1 MFHFP
6 EPEPLDY
13 YIDDVSPSFLTDGVL
28 LRGKLEPVHKCVGKQ
43 LRPIKRKPSDP
54 VGPIRKV
61 DSCTLERWA
70 NKERSGYVNKCGE
83 NAWAVHDM
91 MKLFPVRKFDSRKSQ
106 SSRVSIFP
114 RSKQYEYDYT
124 RDGRMCNSELGN
136 EENLKCIKIEESPN
150 YETKT
155 KHDYTEK
162 CVKSNISEKVQME
175 DKKCSVPDPLIKSEY
190 HRENKMRDGIDRVD
204 DRKVEIRKEKNS
216 GNVTYACKRL
226 PCKHGKT
233 LLCHVKIDGAL
244 NANEAEK
251 IRKDSRWRPL
261 RKVLDAPR
269 DKMELREEMSKV
281 SKPYL
286 HELNK
291 WYSENKPS
299 KIFPREHL

>member
-175 DKKCSVPDPLIKSEY
+175 DKKCSVPDPLIKSEIV
-190 HRENKMRDGIDRVD
+190 GSVAL
-204 DRKVEIRKEKNS
+204 EILLNVNCLTHNMYSITGRIRCEMGLIEWMIGRLKS
-216 GNVTYACKRL
+216 GK
-226 PCKHGKT
+226 K
-233 LLCHVKIDGAL
+233 
-244 NANEAEK
+244 K
-251 IRKDSRWRPL
+251 IRETSHMPVNGYL
-261 RKVLDAPR
+261 VN
-269 DKMELREEMSKV
+269 MERHCCV
-281 SKPYL
+281 T
-286 HELNK
+286 
-291 WYSENKPS
+291 
-299 KIFPREHL
+299 